1 LNHQNKFIKIHLTK
15 FIKIFKF
22 NTLYFV
28 KNKTISY
35 KGAINMQTI
44 AGKVALITGA
54 GRGIGRATAI
64 AFAQEGIHVGLV
76 GRTLE
81 NLQQVAEQLK
91 QYGVKVAIAAAN
103 VADLDSITT
112 AVESIREELG
122 AIDILV
128 NNAGI
133 SKFGNFMDLTPEEWT
148 NIIDVNVKGV
158 YYTTRAVL
166 PEMIERNTGDI
177 INISSTAGQKG
188 APITSAYTASKAAVI
203 GLSES
208 LMLEVRKK
216 NIRVTTLT
224 PSTVATDMAVEL
236 NLTDG
241 NPERV
246 MQAEDLAD
254 LMVAQLKLHPRV
266 VLKHAGLWST
276 NP

>member
-1 LNHQNKFIKIHLTK
+1 
-15 FIKIFKF
+15 
-22 NTLYFV
+22 
-28 KNKTISY
+28 
-35 KGAINMQTI
+35 MQTI

-54 GRGIGRATAI
+54 GRGIGRATAV

-81 NLQQVAEQLK
+81 NLQQVAEELK
-91 QYGVKVAIAAAN
+91 RYDVKVAIAAAN
-103 VADLDSITT
+103 VADLDSITA
-112 AVESIREELG
+112 AVESIRGELG

-166 PEMIERNTGDI
+166 PGMIERNTGDI

-188 APITSAYTASKAAVI
+188 APITSAYSASKAAVI

-241 NPERV
+241 NPEKV

>member
-1 LNHQNKFIKIHLTK
+1 MQN
-15 FIKIFKF
+15 
-22 NTLYFV
+22 
-28 KNKTISY
+28 
-35 KGAINMQTI
+35 I

-81 NLQQVAEQLK
+81 NLQKVADELK
-91 QYGVKVAIAAAN
+91 AYDVKVAIAAGDVAN
-103 VADLDSITT
+103 LESITA
-112 AVESIREELG
+112 AVESIRGELG

-133 SKFGNFMDLTPEEWT
+133 GKFGGFMELTPEEWT
-148 NIIDVNVKGV
+148 NVIDVNVKGV

-166 PEMIERNTGDI
+166 PEMLERNTGDI
-177 INISSTAGQKG
+177 INIASTAGQRG
-188 APITSAYTASKAAVI
+188 APLTSAYTASKAAVI

-216 NIRVTTLT
+216 NIRVATLT
-224 PSTVATDMAVEL
+224 PSTIATDMAIEL
-236 NLTDG
+236 KLTDG
-241 NPERV
+241 NPDKV
-246 MQAEDLAD
+246 MQPEDLAEFI
-254 LMVAQLKLHPRV
+254 VSQLKLHPRV

>member
-1 LNHQNKFIKIHLTK
+1 MRCKLRLEVLPLMKI
-15 FIKIFKF
+15 
-22 NTLYFV
+22 N
-28 KNKTISY
+28 
-35 KGAINMQTI
+35 KGAESMQI
-44 AGKVALITGA
+44 ISGKTALITGA

-64 AFAQEGIHVGLV
+64 AFAKEGINVGLV

-81 NLQQVAEQLK
+81 NLQNVANELK
-91 QYGVKVAIAAAN
+91 EFDVKVAIATADVAN
-103 VADLDSITT
+103 LESITA
-112 AVESIREELG
+112 AVENIRAELG

-133 SKFGNFMDLTPEEWT
+133 ANFGKFLELSPEEWT
-148 NIIDVNVKGV
+148 NIVDVNVKGV

-166 PEMIERNTGDI
+166 PEMIERQVGDI

-188 APITSAYTASKAAVI
+188 APITSAYSASKAAVI
-203 GLSES
+203 GMSES
-208 LMLEVRKK
+208 LMLEVRKH
-216 NIRVTTLT
+216 NIRVVTLT

-236 NLTDG
+236 QLTDG
-241 NPERV
+241 NPEKV

>member
-1 LNHQNKFIKIHLTK
+1 
-15 FIKIFKF
+15 
-22 NTLYFV
+22 
-28 KNKTISY
+28 
-35 KGAINMQTI
+35 MQTI
-44 AGKVALITGA
+44 TGKVALITGA
-54 GRGIGRATAI
+54 GRGIGRATAV

-81 NLQQVAEQLK
+81 NLQQVAEELK
-91 QYGVKVAIAAAN
+91 QYDVRVAIATAN
-103 VADLDSITT
+103 VADLDSITA
-112 AVESIREELG
+112 AVESIRGELG

-133 SKFGNFMDLTPEEWT
+133 SKFGSFMDLTPEEWT

-166 PEMIERNTGDI
+166 PEMIERNKGDI

-241 NPERV
+241 NPEKV
-246 MQAEDLAD
+246 MQAEDLAE

>member
-1 LNHQNKFIKIHLTK
+1 
-15 FIKIFKF
+15 
-22 NTLYFV
+22 
-28 KNKTISY
+28 
-35 KGAINMQTI
+35 MQTI
-44 AGKVALITGA
+44 EGKVALITGA
-54 GRGIGRATAI
+54 GRGIGRATAV

-81 NLQQVAEQLK
+81 NLQQVAEELK
-91 QYGVKVAIAAAN
+91 PYDVKVAIAAAN
-103 VADLDSITT
+103 VADLDSITR
-112 AVESIREELG
+112 AVESIRGELG

-133 SKFGNFMDLTPEEWT
+133 SKFGGFMDLTPEEWT

-158 YYTTRAVL
+158 YYTTRAVV

-188 APITSAYTASKAAVI
+188 APITSAYSASKAAVI

-241 NPERV
+241 NPEKV
-246 MQAEDLAD
+246 MQAEDLAE

-266 VLKHAGLWST
+266 LLKHAGLWST

>member
-1 LNHQNKFIKIHLTK
+1 
-15 FIKIFKF
+15 
-22 NTLYFV
+22 
-28 KNKTISY
+28 
-35 KGAINMQTI
+35 MQTI
-44 AGKVALITGA
+44 TGKVALITGA
-54 GRGIGRATAI
+54 GRGIGRATAA

-81 NLQQVAEQLK
+81 NLQQVAEELK
-91 QYGVKVAIAAAN
+91 QYDVKVAIAEAN

-112 AVESIREELG
+112 AVESIRRELG

-133 SKFGNFMDLTPEEWT
+133 SKFGSFMDLTPEEWT

-177 INISSTAGQKG
+177 INISSTAGQRG
-188 APITSAYTASKAAVI
+188 APITSAYSASKAAVI

-241 NPERV
+241 NPEKV
-246 MQAEDLAD
+246 MQAEDLAE
-254 LMVAQLKLHPRV
+254 LMVAQLKLHSRV

>member
-1 LNHQNKFIKIHLTK
+1 
-15 FIKIFKF
+15 
-22 NTLYFV
+22 
-28 KNKTISY
+28 
-35 KGAINMQTI
+35 MQTI
-44 AGKVALITGA
+44 TGKVALITGA
-54 GRGIGRATAI
+54 GRGIGKATAI
-64 AFAQEGIHVGLV
+64 AFAKEGIHVGLV
-76 GRTLE
+76 GRSLE
-81 NLQQVAEQLK
+81 NLQQVAEELK
-91 QYGVKVAIAAAN
+91 QYNVKVAIASAN

-112 AVESIREELG
+112 AVESIRSELG

-133 SKFGNFMDLTPEEWT
+133 SKFGGFMDLTPEEWT

-158 YYTTRAVL
+158 YFTTHAVL

-188 APITSAYTASKAAVI
+188 APVTSAYSASKAAVI

-241 NPERV
+241 NPEKV

>member
-1 LNHQNKFIKIHLTK
+1 
-15 FIKIFKF
+15 
-22 NTLYFV
+22 
-28 KNKTISY
+28 
-35 KGAINMQTI
+35 MQSV

-54 GRGIGRATAI
+54 GRGIGRAVAI

-81 NLQQVAEQLK
+81 NLHKVAEELK
-91 QYGVKVAIAAAN
+91 QYGVKVALASAD
-103 VADLDSITT
+103 VADLASISA
-112 AVESIREELG
+112 AVESIRAELG
-122 AIDILV
+122 AIDILI

-133 SKFGNFMDLTPEEWT
+133 SKFGGFMDLTPEEWT

-177 INISSTAGQKG
+177 VNIASTAGQRG
-188 APITSAYTASKAAVI
+188 APLTSAYTASKAAVI

-208 LMLEVRKK
+208 LMLEVRKN
-216 NIRVTTLT
+216 NIRVITLT

-236 NLTDG
+236 KLTDG
-241 NPERV
+241 NPDKV
-246 MQAEDLAD
+246 MQPEDLAD
-254 LMVAQLKLHPRV
+254 LIVAQLKLHRRV
-266 VLKHAGLWST
+266 VLKQAGLWST

>member
-1 LNHQNKFIKIHLTK
+1 
-15 FIKIFKF
+15 
-22 NTLYFV
+22 
-28 KNKTISY
+28 
-35 KGAINMQTI
+35 MQTI

-54 GRGIGRATAI
+54 GRGIGRATAV

-81 NLQQVAEQLK
+81 NLQQVAEELK
-91 QYGVKVAIAAAN
+91 QYDVKVAIATAN

-112 AVESIREELG
+112 AVKSIRDELG

-177 INISSTAGQKG
+177 INISSTAGQRG
-188 APITSAYTASKAAVI
+188 APITSAYSASKAAVI

-241 NPERV
+241 NPEKV
-246 MQAEDLAD
+246 MQAEDLAE

>member
-1 LNHQNKFIKIHLTK
+1 
-15 FIKIFKF
+15 
-22 NTLYFV
+22 
-28 KNKTISY
+28 
-35 KGAINMQTI
+35 MQSVV
-44 AGKVALITGA
+44 GKVALITGA

-76 GRTLE
+76 GRSLE
-81 NLQQVAEQLK
+81 NLQKVAEELK
-91 QYGVKVAIAAAN
+91 PYGVKIAISTGD
-103 VADLDSITT
+103 VADIASITA

-122 AIDILV
+122 GIDILV

-133 SKFGNFMDLTPEEWT
+133 SKFGGFMELTPEEWT
-148 NIIDVNVKGV
+148 NMIDVNVKGV

-166 PEMIERNTGDI
+166 PEMMERNSGDI
-177 INISSTAGQKG
+177 INIASTAGQRG
-188 APITSAYTASKAAVI
+188 APLTSAYTASKAAVI

-224 PSTVATDMAVEL
+224 PSTVATDMALEL
-236 NLTDG
+236 KLTDG
-241 NPERV
+241 NPEKV
-246 MQAEDLAD
+246 MQPEDLAD
-254 LMVAQLKLHPRV
+254 LIVAQLKLHSRV

>member
-1 LNHQNKFIKIHLTK
+1 
-15 FIKIFKF
+15 
-22 NTLYFV
+22 
-28 KNKTISY
+28 
-35 KGAINMQTI
+35 MQSVV
-44 AGKVALITGA
+44 GKVALITGA

-76 GRTLE
+76 GRSLE
-81 NLQQVAEQLK
+81 NLQKVAEELK
-91 QYGVKVAIAAAN
+91 PYGVKIAISTAD
-103 VADLDSITT
+103 VADIASITA
-112 AVESIREELG
+112 AVESIRGELG
-122 AIDILV
+122 GIDILV

-133 SKFGNFMDLTPEEWT
+133 SKFGGFMELTPEEWT

-166 PEMIERNTGDI
+166 PEMMERNSGDI
-177 INISSTAGQKG
+177 INIASTAGQRG
-188 APITSAYTASKAAVI
+188 APLTSAYTASKAAVI

-224 PSTVATDMAVEL
+224 PSTVATDMALEL
-236 NLTDG
+236 KLTDG
-241 NPERV
+241 NPEKV
-246 MQAEDLAD
+246 MQPEDLAD
-254 LMVAQLKLHPRV
+254 LIVAQLKLHSRV

>member
-1 LNHQNKFIKIHLTK
+1 
-15 FIKIFKF
+15 
-22 NTLYFV
+22 
-28 KNKTISY
+28 
-35 KGAINMQTI
+35 MQSI

-54 GRGIGRATAI
+54 GRGIGRAIAI

-81 NLQQVAEQLK
+81 NLQKVKEELK
-91 QYGVKVAIAAAN
+91 PYNVNVAIAAAD
-103 VADLDSITT
+103 VADLDSITA
-112 AVESIREELG
+112 AVESVRGELG
-122 AIDILV
+122 AIDILI

-133 SKFGNFMDLTPEEWT
+133 GKFGGFMELTPEEWT

-166 PEMIERNTGDI
+166 PEMMERNTGDI

-188 APITSAYTASKAAVI
+188 APLTSAYTASKAAVN
-203 GLSES
+203 GLTES

-216 NIRVTTLT
+216 NIRVTALT

-236 NLTDG
+236 KLTDG
-241 NPERV
+241 NPDKV
-246 MQAEDLAD
+246 MQPEDLAD
-254 LMVAQLKLHPRV
+254 LIVAQLKLHPRV
-266 VLKHAGLWST
+266 LLKHAGLWST

>member
-1 LNHQNKFIKIHLTK
+1 
-15 FIKIFKF
+15 
-22 NTLYFV
+22 
-28 KNKTISY
+28 
-35 KGAINMQTI
+35 MQTI

-54 GRGIGRATAI
+54 GRGIGRSTAI

-103 VADLDSITT
+103 VADLDSITA
-112 AVESIREELG
+112 AVESIRDELG

-133 SKFGNFMDLTPEEWT
+133 SKFGNFLDLTPEEWT

-216 NIRVTTLT
+216 NIRVATLT

-246 MQAEDLAD
+246 MQPEDLAD

>member
-1 LNHQNKFIKIHLTK
+1 MQKIE
-15 FIKIFKF
+15 
-22 NTLYFV
+22 
-28 KNKTISY
+28 
-35 KGAINMQTI
+35 
-44 AGKVALITGA
+44 GKVALITGA

-64 AFAQEGIHVGLV
+64 AFAKEGVHVGLV
-76 GRTLE
+76 GRTPE
-81 NLQQVAEQLK
+81 NLERVAEELQ
-91 QYGVKVAIAAAN
+91 QYGVKTATAAAD
-103 VADLDSITT
+103 VADINAITS
-112 AVESIREELG
+112 AVESIRNALG
-122 AIDILV
+122 PIDILV

-148 NIIDVNVKGV
+148 NIINVNVNGL

-166 PEMIERNTGDI
+166 PEMLERETGDI

-188 APITSAYTASKAAVI
+188 GPVTSAYSASKAAVI

-208 LMLEVRKK
+208 LMMEVRKK

-241 NPERV
+241 NPEKV
-246 MQAEDLAD
+246 MQPEDMAE
-254 LMVAQLKLHPRV
+254 LMVAQLKLNPRV
-266 VLKHAGLWST
+266 VLKNAGLWSN

>member
-1 LNHQNKFIKIHLTK
+1 
-15 FIKIFKF
+15 
-22 NTLYFV
+22 
-28 KNKTISY
+28 
-35 KGAINMQTI
+35 MQTI
-44 AGKVALITGA
+44 TGKVALITGA
-54 GRGIGRATAI
+54 GRGIGRATAV

-81 NLQQVAEQLK
+81 NLQQVAEELK
-91 QYGVKVAIAAAN
+91 QYDVKVAIATAN
-103 VADLDSITT
+103 VADLDSITA
-112 AVESIREELG
+112 AVESIRGELG

-133 SKFGNFMDLTPEEWT
+133 AKFGNFMDLTPEEWT

-188 APITSAYTASKAAVI
+188 APITSAYSASKAAVI

-241 NPERV
+241 NPENV
-246 MQAEDLAD
+246 MQAEDLAE
-254 LMVAQLKLHPRV
+254 LMVAQLKLHSRV

>member
-1 LNHQNKFIKIHLTK
+1 
-15 FIKIFKF
+15 
-22 NTLYFV
+22 
-28 KNKTISY
+28 
-35 KGAINMQTI
+35 MQTI

-54 GRGIGRATAI
+54 GRGIGRATAV

-81 NLQQVAEQLK
+81 NLQQVAEELK
-91 QYGVKVAIAAAN
+91 RYDVKVAIATAN
-103 VADLDSITT
+103 VADLDSITA
-112 AVESIREELG
+112 AVESIRGELG

-166 PEMIERNTGDI
+166 PGMIERNTGDI

-188 APITSAYTASKAAVI
+188 APITSAYSASKAAVI

-241 NPERV
+241 NPEKV

>member
-1 LNHQNKFIKIHLTK
+1 
-15 FIKIFKF
+15 
-22 NTLYFV
+22 
-28 KNKTISY
+28 
-35 KGAINMQTI
+35 MQTI
-44 AGKVALITGA
+44 SGKTALITGA

-64 AFAQEGIHVGLV
+64 AFAKEGINVGLV

-81 NLQQVAEQLK
+81 NLQNVAEELK
-91 QYGVKVAIAAAN
+91 TFDVKVAIATADVAN
-103 VADLDSITT
+103 LDSITA
-112 AVESIREELG
+112 AVESIRAELG

-133 SKFGNFMDLTPEEWT
+133 SKFGKFLELSPEDWT
-148 NIIDVNVKGV
+148 NIVDVNLKGV

-166 PEMIERNTGDI
+166 PEMIERQTGDI

-188 APITSAYTASKAAVI
+188 APITSAYSASKAAVI
-203 GLSES
+203 GMSES
-208 LMLEVRKK
+208 LMLEVRKH
-216 NIRVTTLT
+216 NIRVVTLT

-236 NLTDG
+236 QLTDG
-241 NPERV
+241 NPEKV

>member
-1 LNHQNKFIKIHLTK
+1 
-15 FIKIFKF
+15 
-22 NTLYFV
+22 
-28 KNKTISY
+28 
-35 KGAINMQTI
+35 MQSV

-76 GRTLE
+76 GRSLE
-81 NLQQVAEQLK
+81 NLQKVAEELK
-91 QYGVKVAIAAAN
+91 PYDVKVVISTAD
-103 VADLDSITT
+103 VADLASITA
-112 AVESIREELG
+112 AVESIRAELG
-122 AIDILV
+122 AIEILV

-133 SKFGNFMDLTPEEWT
+133 SKFGGFLELTPEEWT

-166 PEMIERNTGDI
+166 PEMMERNAGDI
-177 INISSTAGQKG
+177 VNIASTAGQRG
-188 APITSAYTASKAAVI
+188 APLTSAYTASKAAVI

-216 NIRVTTLT
+216 NIRVSTLT
-224 PSTVATDMAVEL
+224 PSTVATDMALEL
-236 NLTDG
+236 KLTDG
-241 NPERV
+241 NPEKV
-246 MQAEDLAD
+246 MQPEDLAD
-254 LMVAQLKLHPRV
+254 LIVAQLKLHPRV

>member
-1 LNHQNKFIKIHLTK
+1 MKI
-15 FIKIFKF
+15 
-22 NTLYFV
+22 N
-28 KNKTISY
+28 
-35 KGAINMQTI
+35 KGAESMQNI
-44 AGKVALITGA
+44 SGKTALITGA

-64 AFAQEGIHVGLV
+64 AFAKEGINVGLV

-81 NLQQVAEQLK
+81 NLQNVAEELK
-91 QYGVKVAIAAAN
+91 AFDVKVAIAAAD
-103 VADLDSITT
+103 VANIDSITA
-112 AVESIREELG
+112 AVESIRAELG

-133 SKFGNFMDLTPEEWT
+133 SKFGKFLELSPEDWT
-148 NIIDVNVKGV
+148 NIVDVNVKGV

-166 PEMIERNTGDI
+166 PEMIERQTGDI

-188 APITSAYTASKAAVI
+188 APITSAYSASKAAVI
-203 GLSES
+203 GMSES
-208 LMLEVRKK
+208 LMLEVRKH
-216 NIRVTTLT
+216 NIRVVTLT

-236 NLTDG
+236 QLTDG
-241 NPERV
+241 NPEKV